1 MSEQTITTKQISVKP
16 CIKCGAQDRY
26 VDGACKPCK
35 SESNAKWAKN
45 NPEKHTNRVIRWQK
59 ANHDKHTEN
68 VRKWREA
75 NPKKVADASRKWREA
90 NPEKEAANKRKWRK
104 ANLERDAKSSRNWQK
119 ANPEKCKVMKQNRR
133 AKKKGNGGKL
143 SKDIAQRLLNLQNG
157 RCSCGCGAS
166 LKATGYHMD
175 HIMPIALG
183 GTNTDNN
190 IQLLTPKC
198 NLRKSA
204 KHPDDWA
211 RENGRLI

>member
-1 MSEQTITTKQISVKP
+1 MSEQTTTPNSEYVKP
-16 CIKCGAQDRY
+16 CVKCGVQDRY
-26 VDGACKPCK
+26 VDGACRPCK
-35 SESNAKWAKN
+35 RERNAQWAKD
-45 NPEKHTNRVIRWQK
+45 NPEKHTQRVIRWQK
-59 ANHDKHTEN
+59 TNHDKHTEN

-75 NPKKVADASRKWREA
+75 NSQKVADASRKWREA
-90 NPEKEAANKRKWRK
+90 NPEKEAANKLKWRK
-104 ANLERDAKSSRNWQK
+104 ANLERDAESSRNWRK
-119 ANPEKCKVMKQNRR
+119 ANPDKCKVIKQNRR

-143 SKDIAQRLLNLQNG
+143 SKNIAQLLLILQKG
-157 RCSCGCGAS
+157 RCACGCGAS
-166 LKATGYHMD
+166 LKTTGYHMD

-190 IQLLTPKC
+190 IQLLTAKC

>member
-1 MSEQTITTKQISVKP
+1 MSEQTTTPNSEYVKP
-16 CIKCGAQDRY
+16 CVKCGAQDRY
-26 VDGACKPCK
+26 IDGACRPCK
-35 SESNAKWAKN
+35 RERNAQWAKD
-45 NPEKHTNRVIRWQK
+45 NPQKHTQRVIRWQK
-59 ANHDKHTEN
+59 TNHDKHTEN

-75 NPKKVADASRKWREA
+75 NPEKVADASRKWREA

-104 ANLERDAKSSRNWQK
+104 ANLERDAQSSRKWQK
-119 ANPEKCKVMKQNRR
+119 ANPDKCKVMKQNRR

-143 SKDIAQRLLNLQNG
+143 SKNIAQLLLILQKG
-157 RCSCGCGAS
+157 CCACGCGAL
-166 LKATGYHMD
+166 LKATGYHID

-190 IQLLTPKC
+190 IQLLTAKC